1 MTSSSERHT
10 SAFEAL
16 RELHLRAQQPAR
28 PAYTRFIPRE
38 ELAGFAAWQ
47 PDTFGGRRT
56 EDAPPVV
63 RAPDPE
69 ELRRAAELAAAEE
82 AARQAEE
89 AAQAEQAEVERL
101 AELQAA
107 HDHAYQNGY
116 RDGMAG
122 LEAFK
127 QSHAA
132 QTGAQFAAV
141 VAQLQE
147 QFDRIEQDLARRVAG
162 IALDIA
168 RQVVRSE
175 LRSDPMQVVA
185 VTEESLDVLL
195 RSARHVTVRVHP
207 DEHGLVASGA
217 AESLAARGARL
228 ISDERVGPG
237 GCLVESDIGVV
248 DARVATRW
256 ARASALLGGAA
267 DWQDEALDPPLA
279 ADRPAPDSIT
289 DTIPDQDIDP
299 A

>member
-1 MTSSSERHT
+1 MTSSSDRDTGRGAH
-10 SAFEAL
+10 AFEAL
-16 RELHLRAQQPAR
+16 RELHQRQQPPAR

-38 ELAGFAAWQ
+38 ELGGFAAWQ
-47 PDTFGGRRT
+47 PDTFGGRR
-56 EDAPPVV
+56 EPPPVSA
-63 RAPDPE
+63 RPDPE
-69 ELRRAAELAAAEE
+69 LLRRAAEAAAAEA

-89 AAQAEQAEVERL
+89 EAAAEAERL

-116 RDGMAG
+116 RDGMAA

-127 QSHAA
+127 QSHTA
-132 QTGAQFAAV
+132 QTGAQLAAI
-141 VAQLQE
+141 VAQLQD
-147 QFDRIEQDLARRVAG
+147 QFSLIEQQLARQVAG

-185 VTEESLDVLL
+185 VTEEALDVLL
-195 RSARHVTVRVHP
+195 KSARHVTIRVHP
-207 DEHGLVASGA
+207 DDHALVASGA
-217 AESLAARGARL
+217 ADSIAARGARL
-228 ISDERVGPG
+228 LSDARIGPG

-256 ARASALLGGAA
+256 QRASALLGGAA
-267 DWQDEALDPPLA
+267 DWRDGSDDEDTDAAELA
-279 ADRPAPDSIT
+279 DGAGHDDDVHTGAI
-289 DTIPDQDIDP
+289 